1 MTRRTEAQ
9 TTCNSELGYYFPLL
23 AVSDIRFNKLPPI
36 ANDNECPCD
45 DYVNGCHKGV
55 YPMLPTHCPFED
67 MANHRSII
75 QKDLEGIASAICGEY
90 PGFHQQTFLES
101 MFRKGIELYDNMKA
115 FRSHDD
121 FVGKQVRI
129 ADINTWTCHAVAA
142 VNFMLK

>member
-1 MTRRTEAQ
+1 
-9 TTCNSELGYYFPLL
+9 
-23 AVSDIRFNKLPPI
+23 
-36 ANDNECPCD
+36 
-45 DYVNGCHKGV
+45 
-55 YPMLPTHCPFED
+55 
-67 MANHRSII
+67 
-75 QKDLEGIASAICGEY
+75 
-90 PGFHQQTFLES
+90 